1 MIFSSNKKL
10 NFKVGFI
17 ICGTQKGGTTAL
29 DYYFRKHDKICMA
42 KKKEVHFFDK
52 DKYFKTENLNYDYY
66 HSFFEPHKDHKIIGE
81 ATPIYMYWKNAIKRI
96 YNYNSDMKL
105 ILVLR
110 NPIDRAFSHWNME
123 VHRKREHRTFWKA
136 INEELEN
143 QEKSNKQHR
152 TFSYLDRGFY
162 SIQVEKIL
170 RYFNRNQVLIIRNQN
185 LRGNLNGTLKQ
196 VSNFLSVSEFGHT
209 KHKEVHSRTYKTK
222 LKNKENKF
230 LYDLYKKEI
239 QKLENILQW
248 DLTSWKM

>member
-1 MIFSSNKKL
+1 
-10 NFKVGFI
+10 
-17 ICGTQKGGTTAL
+17 
-29 DYYFRKHDKICMA
+29 
-42 KKKEVHFFDK
+42 
-52 DKYFKTENLNYDYY
+52 
-66 HSFFEPHKDHKIIGE
+66 
-81 ATPIYMYWKNAIKRI
+81 
-96 YNYNSDMKL
+96 MKL

-152 TFSYLDRGFY
+152 KVSYLDRGFY
-162 SIQVEKIL
+162 SIQIEKIL

-196 VSNFLSVSEFGHT
+196 VSNFLSISEFGHT